1 MRYALPIWEGRTS
14 KRKRREV
21 MTDSMTNAHFLA
33 TTQEVHAAAGCREE
47 PWRDAWG
54 LFLLVEILGRKI
66 IQLENNK

>member
-1 MRYALPIWEGRTS
+1 
-14 KRKRREV
+14 

-54 LFLLVEILGRKI
+54 LFLFAEMLGRKRFPF
-66 IQLENNK
+66 EDNNNK